1 MNALTAFRSALRAL
15 SANALRS
22 VLTMLGI
29 IIGVAAVIAMIAV
42 GQGATQRVQ
51 EQMKGLGSNI
61 MLVLPGGVS
70 QAGVRLGAQTR
81 QRLTEEDAQ
90 AIALEIPEVQVAA
103 PTSRATGQLV
113 WGNSNWGSNIIG
125 VTNEYLEARD
135 WPLQSG
141 RMFDAAELAGSAK
154 VAWVGVTVV
163 RELLGD
169 QDAVDQVIRVRGIP
183 ITVIGVLSPK
193 GQNSMGQDQ
202 DDVVMIPIGTLRNR
216 IWGGDATSRLK
227 RVGSISVKV
236 RDGQDMKEVESSI
249 QDLLRQRFKVQAGSD
264 DPFTVRNLTEI
275 LQAQEESSRVMTLL
289 LAAVAGISL
298 VIGGIG
304 IMNIMLVS
312 VTERTREIG
321 LRMAVGARGRDILA
335 QFLIEAVTL
344 SLIGGAIGVL
354 LGALTTWAVG
364 AFAGWDVSLSWASVV
379 LAVGFSGLVGVF
391 FGFYPAQRAAK
402 MLPIQALRYE

>member
-1 MNALTAFRSALRAL
+1 MSLLAALRSALRSLA
-15 SANALRS
+15 ANALRS

-29 IIGVAAVIAMIAV
+29 IIGVAAVITMIAV
-42 GQGATQRVQ
+42 GQGATDRVQ
-51 EQMKGLGSNI
+51 DQMKALGSNI

-90 AIALEIPEVQVAA
+90 AIGLEVAQVQVAA
-103 PTSRATGQLV
+103 PTSRTSGQLV
-113 WGNSNWGSNIIG
+113 FGNVNWGTSIIG
-125 VTNEYLEARD
+125 VNNDYLEARD
-135 WPLQSG
+135 WPLATG
-141 RMFDAAELAGSAK
+141 RLFDAAELAGSAK
-154 VAWVGVTVV
+154 VAWLGATVA
-163 RELLGD
+163 RELFGE
-169 QDAVDQVIRVRGIP
+169 QDPVDQVIRVRNIP
-183 ITVIGVLSPK
+183 MTVVGVLAAK

-202 DDVVMIPIGTLRNR
+202 DDAIMVPLGTLRNR
-216 IWGGDATSRLK
+216 IWGGDASSRLK

-236 RDGQDMKEVESSI
+236 RQGEDMKAVEEAI
-249 QDLLRQRFKVQAGSD
+249 KDLLRQRFKVPEGTE
-264 DPFTVRNLTEI
+264 DPFVVRNLTEI
-275 LQAQEESSRVMTLL
+275 LQAQEESSRIMTLL

-344 SLIGGAIGVL
+344 SLIGGALGVA
-354 LGALTTWAVG
+354 LGALATWGVG
-364 AFAGWDVSLSWASVV
+364 RFAGWNVALSVASVL
-379 LAVGFSGLVGVF
+379 LAVGFSAAVGVF
-391 FGFYPAQRAAK
+391 FGFYPARRAARL
-402 MLPIQALRYE
+402 LPIEALRHE

>member
-1 MNALTAFRSALRAL
+1 MNTVAALRSALRAL
-15 SANALRS
+15 GANALRS

-29 IIGVAAVIAMIAV
+29 IIGVAAVITMIAV
-42 GQGATQRVQ
+42 GRGATDRVQ

-61 MLVLPGGVS
+61 MLVIPGGVS

-81 QRLTEEDAQ
+81 QRLTEEDAT

-103 PTSRATGQLV
+103 PTSRANGQLV
-113 WGNSNWGSNIIG
+113 YGNTNWNTSIVGVSND
-125 VTNEYLEARD
+125 YLEARD
-135 WPLQSG
+135 WPLASG
-141 RMFDAAELAGSAK
+141 RLFDAAELAGSAK
-154 VAWVGVTVV
+154 VCWIGATVA
-163 RELLGD
+163 RELFGE
-169 QDAVDQVIRVRGIP
+169 QDPVEQMIRVRNIP
-183 ITVIGVLSPK
+183 MTVIGVLAPK

-202 DDVVMIPIGTLRNR
+202 DDTLMVPLSTLRNR
-216 IWGGDATSRLK
+216 IWGGDASIRLK

-236 RDGQDMKEVESSI
+236 RDGQDMKQVEVAI
-249 QDLLRQRFKVQAGSD
+249 QDLLRQRFKVAAGGD
-264 DPFTVRNLTEI
+264 DPFQVRNLTEM

-298 VIGGIG
+298 LIGGIG

-344 SLIGGAIGVL
+344 SLIGGAIGVA
-354 LGALTTWAVG
+354 LGAAATWGVG
-364 AFAGWDVSLSWASVV
+364 AFAGWQVSMSLGSIA
-379 LAVGFSGLVGVF
+379 LAVGFSGFVGVF
-391 FGFYPAQRAAK
+391 FGFYPARRASK
-402 MLPIQALRYE
+402 LLPIQALRYE

>member
-1 MNALTAFRSALRAL
+1 MSFMAALRSALRAL

-29 IIGVAAVIAMIAV
+29 IIGVAAVITMIAV
-42 GQGATQRVQ
+42 GQGATERVQ

-61 MLVLPGGVS
+61 MLVLPGGIS

-90 AIALEIPEVQVAA
+90 AIAVDISAVQVAA
-103 PTSRATGQLV
+103 PTSRTSGQLV
-113 WGNSNWGSNIIG
+113 YGNTNWGTSILG
-125 VTNEYLEARD
+125 VNNDYLEARD
-135 WPLQSG
+135 WPLASG
-141 RMFDAAELAGSAK
+141 RLFDVAELSGSAK
-154 VAWVGVTVV
+154 VTWIGATVA
-163 RELLGD
+163 RELFGD
-169 QDAVDQVIRVRGIP
+169 EDPVDKMIRVRNIP
-183 ITVIGVLSPK
+183 MTVVGVLAPK

-202 DDVVMIPIGTLRNR
+202 DDAIMMPLATLRNR
-216 IWGGDATSRLK
+216 IWGGDASSRLK

-236 RDGQDMKEVESSI
+236 RDGQDMKVVEESI
-249 QDLLRQRFKVQAGSD
+249 KDLLRQRFKVPSGGE
-264 DPFTVRNLTEI
+264 DPFQVRNLTEI
-275 LQAQEESSRVMTLL
+275 LQAQEESSRIMTLL

-321 LRMAVGARGRDILA
+321 LRMAVGARGRDVLS

-344 SLIGGAIGVL
+344 SLMGGAIGVA
-354 LGALTTWAVG
+354 LGAVATWGVG
-364 AFAGWDVSLSWASVV
+364 EFAGWNVALSASAVL
-379 LAVGFSGLVGVF
+379 LAVGFSGVVGVF
-391 FGFYPAQRAAK
+391 FGYYPARRASK
-402 MLPIQALRYE
+402 LLPIQALRYE

>member
-1 MNALTAFRSALRAL
+1 MSFMAALRSALRAL

-29 IIGVAAVIAMIAV
+29 IIGVAAVITMIAV
-42 GQGATQRVQ
+42 GQGATERVQ

-90 AIALEIPEVQVAA
+90 AIAFDIPAVQVAA
-103 PTSRATGQLV
+103 PTSRTSGQLV
-113 WGNSNWGSNIIG
+113 YGNTNWGTSIIG
-125 VTNEYLEARD
+125 VSNDYLEARE
-135 WPLQSG
+135 WPLASG
-141 RMFDAAELAGSAK
+141 RLFDAAELSGSAK
-154 VAWVGVTVV
+154 VTWIGATVA
-163 RELLGD
+163 RELFGD
-169 QDAVDQVIRVRGIP
+169 EDPVDKMIRVRNIP
-183 ITVIGVLSPK
+183 MTVVGVLAAK

-202 DDVVMIPIGTLRNR
+202 DDAIMMPLSTLRNR

-236 RDGQDMKEVESSI
+236 RDGQYMKAVEENI
-249 QDLLRQRFKVQAGSD
+249 KDLLRQRFKVPSGGE
-264 DPFTVRNLTEI
+264 DPFQVRNLTEI
-275 LQAQEESSRVMTLL
+275 LQAQEESSRIMTLL

-298 VIGGIG
+298 LIGGIG

-321 LRMAVGARGRDILA
+321 LRMAVGARGRDVLT

-344 SLIGGAIGVL
+344 SLMGGAIGVA
-354 LGALTTWAVG
+354 LGAAATWGVG
-364 AFAGWDVSLSWASVV
+364 EFAGWNVALSPGAIV
-379 LAVGFSGLVGVF
+379 LAVGFSGVVGVF
-391 FGFYPAQRAAK
+391 FGYYPARRASK
-402 MLPIQALRYE
+402 LLPIQALRYE

>member
-1 MNALTAFRSALRAL
+1 MSWLTAMRSALQAL
-15 SANALRS
+15 AANTLRS
-22 VLTMLGI
+22 ALTMLGI
-29 IIGVAAVIAMIAV
+29 IIGVAAVITMVAV
-42 GQGATQRVQ
+42 GSGATQRVQ

-70 QAGVRLGAQTR
+70 QTGVRLGAQTR

-90 AIALEIPEVQVAA
+90 AIAIEIAQVQVAA
-103 PTSRATGQLV
+103 PTSRTSGQLV
-113 WGNSNWGSNIIG
+113 FGNTNWGTSIIG

-135 WPLQSG
+135 WPLASG
-141 RMFDAAELAGSAK
+141 RLFDAAELAGSAK
-154 VAWVGVTVV
+154 VAWIGATVA
-163 RELLGD
+163 RELFGD
-169 QDAVDQVIRVRGIP
+169 ADPVDQIIRVRNIP
-183 ITVIGVLSPK
+183 MTVVGVLADK

-202 DDVVMIPIGTLRNR
+202 DDAIMVPIATLRNR
-216 IWGGDATSRLK
+216 IWGGDASSRLK
-227 RVGSISVKV
+227 RVGAISVKV
-236 RDGQDMKEVESSI
+236 RDGADMKVVEDNVK
-249 QDLLRQRFKVQAGSD
+249 DLLRQRFKVQSGGD
-264 DPFTVRNLTEI
+264 DPFQVRNLTEI

-344 SLIGGAIGVL
+344 SLIGGAIGVA
-354 LGALTTWAVG
+354 LGAGATWAVG
-364 AFAGWDVSLSWASVV
+364 EFAGWKVSLSAGAVL
-379 LAVGFSGLVGVF
+379 LAVGFSGVVGVF
-391 FGFYPAQRAAK
+391 FGYYPARRASK
-402 MLPIQALRYE
+402 LLPIQALRYE

>member
-1 MNALTAFRSALRAL
+1 MNFFAALRSALRSLA
-15 SANALRS
+15 ANTLRS
-22 VLTMLGI
+22 ILTMLGI
-29 IIGVAAVIAMIAV
+29 IIGVAAVITMIAV
-42 GQGATQRVQ
+42 GRGATDRVQ

-81 QRLTEEDAQ
+81 QRLTEEDAT
-90 AIALEIPEVQVAA
+90 AIGLEIPEVQVAA
-103 PTSRATGQLV
+103 PTSRTSGQLV
-113 WGNSNWGSNIIG
+113 FGNTNWSSTIFG
-125 VTNEYLEARD
+125 VNNDYLEARD
-135 WPLQSG
+135 WPLATG
-141 RMFDAAELAGSAK
+141 RMFDAGELAGSAK
-154 VAWVGVTVV
+154 VAWIGSTVA
-163 RELLGD
+163 RELFGD
-169 QDAVDQVIRVRGIP
+169 QDPVEQVVRVRNIP
-183 ITVIGVLSPK
+183 MTVIGVLAPK

-202 DDVVMIPIGTLRNR
+202 DDVVMVPLGTLRNR

-236 RDGQDMKEVESSI
+236 REGQDMKVAEQGVK
-249 QDLLRQRFKVQAGSD
+249 DLLRQRFKVLDGAE
-264 DPFTVRNLTEI
+264 DPFVVRNLTEI

-344 SLIGGAIGVL
+344 SLLGGAIGVA
-354 LGALTTWAVG
+354 LGAAATWGVG
-364 AFAGWDVSLSWASVV
+364 HFAGWQVSLSAGSVL
-379 LAVGFSGLVGVF
+379 LAVGFSAVVGVF
-391 FGFYPAQRAAK
+391 FGYYPARRAARL
-402 MLPIQALRYE
+402 MPIQALRYE

>member
-1 MNALTAFRSALRAL
+1 MNFFA
-15 SANALRS
+15 ALRS
-22 VLTMLGI
+22 AWRSLAANTLRSILTMLGI
-29 IIGVAAVIAMIAV
+29 IIGVAAVITMIAV
-42 GQGATQRVQ
+42 GRGATDRVQ

-81 QRLTEEDAQ
+81 QRLTEEDAT
-90 AIALEIPEVQVAA
+90 AIGLEIPEVQVAA
-103 PTSRATGQLV
+103 PTSRTSGQLV
-113 WGNSNWGSNIIG
+113 FGNTNWSSTIFG
-125 VTNEYLEARD
+125 VNNDYLEARD
-135 WPLQSG
+135 WPLATG
-141 RMFDAAELAGSAK
+141 RMFDAGELAGSAK
-154 VAWVGVTVV
+154 VAWIGSTVA
-163 RELLGD
+163 RELFGD
-169 QDAVDQVIRVRGIP
+169 QDPVEQVIRVRNIP
-183 ITVIGVLSPK
+183 MTVIGVLAPK

-202 DDVVMIPIGTLRNR
+202 DDVVMVPLGTLRNR

-236 RDGQDMKEVESSI
+236 REGQDMRAVEDSI
-249 QDLLRQRFKVQAGSD
+249 KDLLRQRFKVQEGIE
-264 DPFTVRNLTEI
+264 DPFVVRNLTEI

-298 VIGGIG
+298 LIGGIG

-344 SLIGGAIGVL
+344 SLLGGAIGVAF
-354 LGALTTWAVG
+354 GALATWGVG
-364 AFAGWDVSLSWASVV
+364 HFAGWQVALSAGSVL
-379 LAVGFSGLVGVF
+379 LAVGFSAVVGVF
-391 FGFYPAQRAAK
+391 FGYYPARRAAK
-402 MLPIQALRYE
+402 LLPIQALRYE